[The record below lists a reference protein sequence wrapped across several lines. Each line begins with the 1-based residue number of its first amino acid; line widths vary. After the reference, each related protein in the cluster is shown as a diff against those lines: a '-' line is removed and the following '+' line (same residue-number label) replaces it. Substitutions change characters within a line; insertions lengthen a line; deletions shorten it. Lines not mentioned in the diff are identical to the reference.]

1 MFNLNQWTLTLCA
14 ILLALVLDSLFG
26 EARRFHPLVGFGW
39 LAGKLERH
47 FNREGAGKAYG
58 LLATGLAILPFA
70 LLAYLLDALTNGLIH
85 LLISAFV
92 LYLAIGWRSLLE
104 HAAAVKKP
112 LSTGKLEAARDA
124 VGRIVSRDCQQLNE
138 TEVAKAATE
147 SVLENGADALFAAL
161 FWFALAGLPGV
172 VIYRLANTLDAM
184 WGYKNT
190 RFIAFGWAAARF
202 DDLLNFL
209 PARLTALSYALV
221 GNTNSALQCWLTQ
234 AKRWKSPNAGPVMA
248 AGAGAIQVSLGGP
261 AVYHG
266 RSQERPLL
274 GLAPSKAHEA
284 SAQSIKAACHLVNK
298 SLVLWLGLL
307 LSATLLAELLQRF
320 TS

>member
-14 ILLALVLDSLFG
+14 ILLALFLDRLFG

-39 LAGKLERH
+39 LAGKLERL
-47 FNREGAGKAYG
+47 FNRKGAGKAYG
-58 LLATGLAILPFA
+58 LLATGLAIFPFA
-70 LLAYLLDALTNGLIH
+70 WLAYWLSESTNGLIQ
-85 LLISAFV
+85 LLLSAFV

-104 HAAAVKKP
+104 HAAAVQKP
-112 LSTGKLEAARDA
+112 LATGQLEAARDA
-124 VGRIVSRDCQQLNE
+124 VGRIVSRDCQQLND
-138 TEVAKAATE
+138 TEIAKAATE

-172 VIYRLANTLDAM
+172 VVYRLANTLDAM

-190 RFIAFGWAAARF
+190 RFITFGWAAARF

-221 GNTNSALQCWLTQ
+221 GHTSSALQCWKSQ

-266 RSQERPLL
+266 HRQNRPLL
-274 GLAPSKAHEA
+274 GLAPSEAHHA
-284 SAQSIKAACHLVNK
+284 SAQSIEAACHLVNK
-298 SLVLWLGLL
+298 SLVLWLGVL